1 MAADLLVQ
9 RTGSSVD
16 RDAIC
21 RFLEQVPLDHATLQ
35 FCERFDEQSRIWNF
49 DSHSHPYFE
58 LIFFIEGKANIDA
71 GAETVNVYGFDV
83 VIYPPGLLHA
93 EHLELGRRQEIIC
106 FWVDTGRTSTFDH
119 AIKLMDE
126 RGTLRELFEMVYAE
140 FTGIATPTATP
151 GVLYIEE
158 TATITGGTGR
168 FANATGSFSVE
179 RWYDTIAATTIG
191 SFEGTISSR

>member
-1 MAADLLVQ
+1 MVAQ

-106 FWVDTGRTSTFDH
+106 FWVDTGRRPRSTTRSSSWMS
-119 AIKLMDE
+119 AGPSASYS
-126 RGTLRELFEMVYAE
+126 RWSTRSSP
-140 FTGIATPTATP
+140 PTDRMP
-151 GVLYIEE
+151 P
-158 TATITGGTGR
+158 
-168 FANATGSFSVE
+168 S
-179 RWYDTIAATTIG
+179 
-191 SFEGTISSR
+191 

>member
-1 MAADLLVQ
+1 MAREIV
-9 RTGSSVD
+9 VD
-16 RDAIC
+16 REAVC
-21 RFLEQVPLDHATLQ
+21 RFFEQVPTDHATLQ

-49 DSHSHPYFE
+49 DTHSHPYFE
-58 LIFFIEGKANIDA
+58 LLFFIEGKANIDA

-106 FWVDTGRTSTFDH
+106 FWVDTGPTPKFDH

-140 FTGIATPTATP
+140 FSFMGSVSTLHAAMRTSTP
-151 GVLYIEE
+151 GRLQ
-158 TATITGGTGR
+158 APPDGACRGR
-168 FANATGSFSVE
+168 
-179 RWYDTIAATTIG
+179 
-191 SFEGTISSR
+191 